1 MGNGKKA
8 SLAKVVLAGS
18 SLRPCIEDRRRE
30 TREMFEALS
39 SDERNA
45 LAAEAWTAGLR
56 AVSAGLEKPAEE
68 ERKPIRLSTIPPSRW

>member
-1 MGNGKKA
+1 
-8 SLAKVVLAGS
+8 
-18 SLRPCIEDRRRE
+18 
-30 TREMFEALS
+30 MFEGLS

-56 AVSAGLEKPAEE
+56 AVSAEFEKPAKE